1 MKIYITYTDNFIS
14 GAFKNRPDA
23 VEHIRNKCYNSE
35 RLLRIKNAIS
45 LVYTE
50 EMIIEAINR
59 QIEEIELQ

>member
-23 VEHIRNKCYNSE
+23 VKHIRNKCYNSE

-50 EMIIEAINR
+50 EMIIEAINK

>member
-1 MKIYITYTDNFIS
+1 MKIYITYNDNVIS

-23 VEHIRNKCYNSE
+23 VKHIRNKSYNSE
-35 RLLRIKNAIS
+35 RLIRIKNAIS